1 MAVDERSRHQLHTK
15 LEQIL
20 GPEEASTLMAHLPPV
35 GWADVATKRDLDQWR
50 VSTKSDLD
58 QLRVATKRDL
68 DQLTTMWR
76 AELQATKSEILAT
89 LRHEFHSEIHSAV
102 RALMV
107 FMSAQTVA
115 VAGIAFAAARL
126 T

>member
-1 MAVDERSRHQLHTK
+1 MAVDERSRHQLHSK
-15 LEQIL
+15 LEQVL
-20 GPEEASTLMAHLPPV
+20 GPEEASTLMSHLPPV
-35 GWADVATKRDLDQWR
+35 GWSDVATKRDLDQ
-50 VSTKSDLD
+50 SM
-58 QLRVATKRDL
+58 
-68 DQLTTMWR
+68 TMLR

-89 LRHEFHSEIHSAV
+89 LRHEFHTEIHSAV